1 MVGVIADAYAG
12 SDIRGEW
19 FPRPRRGSSASR
31 ALLARS
37 GELAYSADAAR
48 KPAINRMKVTAHQ
61 RTSLGMAEIIGL
73 HTSRLSGIRYSF
85 SVAGAG
91 CGSFG

>member
-19 FPRPRRGSSASR
+19 FPRPRRGSSA
-31 ALLARS
+31 L
-37 GELAYSADAAR
+37 ELAYSADAAR